1 MLCKESLGK
10 IKFRAFPKRV
20 GPRIP
25 LLESI
30 DYFGTSGR
38 CCVVKK
44 KKKIRILTSKI
55 AMVGCGKLS
64 LYANESFDEHAIY
77 FRQ

>member
-30 DYFGTSGR
+30 DYFGTSER
-38 CCVVKK
+38 YCVVKK
-44 KKKIRILTSKI
+44 KIIRILTSKI
-55 AMVGCGKLS
+55 AMVGCGNLS
-64 LYANESFDEHAIY
+64 LYANESCDEHAIY
-77 FRQ
+77 FRR